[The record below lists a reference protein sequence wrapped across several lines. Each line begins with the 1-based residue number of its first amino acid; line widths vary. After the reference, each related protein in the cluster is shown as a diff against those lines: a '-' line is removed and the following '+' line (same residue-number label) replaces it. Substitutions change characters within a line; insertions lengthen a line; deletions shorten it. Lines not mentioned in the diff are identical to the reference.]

1 MTTSRGTL
9 EVGALP
15 EPGGTSHLHVMKAA
29 GSNPDLYFGD
39 DFNYVL
45 QRGPAYQ
52 QDPAYGVEIG
62 TNDNNGG
69 SQHVWRFDT
78 DGSLTIPGNI
88 QATTGHDITI
98 SSGSNDGGT
107 AASIVLHGAGGEGG
121 SDNTNPLSGNIE
133 ITAGVDGGYE
143 NDNLY
148 PGMDIGNIKLR
159 TSSYTGETVNEWKF
173 DKDGLLTLPSG
184 TNIGKYGG
192 SEAESI
198 TASNNTTFGIIAS
211 GSTGSVAMAW
221 SDPSG
226 VTPPGVKGAAVIV
239 NNPLAST
246 TGTVQIATGL
256 SGPPDFM
263 PTNIWE
269 FGDGGNLTLPNN
281 SKIKTTDQPTGVR
294 YTINTD
300 SNGATPDWNNTSSVT
315 ITKPQDLNVGLSYQI
330 RLDDGAGLLIV
341 LTNLVD
347 NNDGTIT
354 LSWNGNTTSPSAS
367 VWPFKLE
374 TTNYVAPATGITIEA
389 NSNNWNFN
397 DEGDL
402 NVPGDILGPMGNK
415 VELSD
420 NLVLSSFKSVKINAN
435 YDNEDPNKIWEFGA
449 NGQLT
454 AAGDI
459 VPDTDNTYNLGSP
472 SRQWHHLYVSTGSI
486 YLGNIKLSNEGGNL
500 AVYNV
505 NNAGAQNETQTVVKV
520 VNSSPIENY
529 VQDGGTANAV
539 YDNLISFI
547 ECGGSARRGASETY
561 DGGDSSTTSNSV
573 IINGGGA

>member
-1 MTTSRGTL
+1 
-9 EVGALP
+9 
-15 EPGGTSHLHVMKAA
+15 
-29 GSNPDLYFGD
+29 
-39 DFNYVL
+39 
-45 QRGPAYQ
+45 
-52 QDPAYGVEIG
+52 
-62 TNDNNGG
+62 
-69 SQHVWRFDT
+69 
-78 DGSLTIPGNI
+78 
-88 QATTGHDITI
+88 
-98 SSGSNDGGT
+98 
-107 AASIVLHGAGGEGG
+107 
-121 SDNTNPLSGNIE
+121 
-133 ITAGVDGGYE
+133 
-143 NDNLY
+143 
-148 PGMDIGNIKLR
+148 MDIGNIKLR

-281 SKIKTTDQPTGVR
+281 SKIKTTNQPTGVR

-315 ITKPQDLNVGLSYQI
+315 ITKPQGLNVGLSYQI

-354 LSWNGNTTSPSAS
+354 LSWNGNTTGPSAS

-374 TTNYVAPATGITIEA
+374 TTNYVAPATGITLEA

-505 NNAGAQNETQTVVKV
+505 NNAGAQNETQTVIKV

>member
-1 MTTSRGTL
+1 
-9 EVGALP
+9 
-15 EPGGTSHLHVMKAA
+15 
-29 GSNPDLYFGD
+29 
-39 DFNYVL
+39 
-45 QRGPAYQ
+45 
-52 QDPAYGVEIG
+52 
-62 TNDNNGG
+62 
-69 SQHVWRFDT
+69 
-78 DGSLTIPGNI
+78 
-88 QATTGHDITI
+88 
-98 SSGSNDGGT
+98 
-107 AASIVLHGAGGEGG
+107 
-121 SDNTNPLSGNIE
+121 
-133 ITAGVDGGYE
+133 
-143 NDNLY
+143 
-148 PGMDIGNIKLR
+148 
-159 TSSYTGETVNEWKF
+159 
-173 DKDGLLTLPSG
+173 
-184 TNIGKYGG
+184 
-192 SEAESI
+192 
-198 TASNNTTFGIIAS
+198 
-211 GSTGSVAMAW
+211 
-221 SDPSG
+221 
-226 VTPPGVKGAAVIV
+226 
-239 NNPLAST
+239 
-246 TGTVQIATGL
+246 
-256 SGPPDFM
+256 M
-263 PTNIWE
+263 PTNIWD
-269 FGDGGNLTLPNN
+269 FGDDGNLTLPNN

-330 RLDDGAGLLIV
+330 RLDNGIGLLIV

-354 LSWNGNTTSPSAS
+354 LSWNGNTSAPSVS

-505 NNAGAQNETQTVVKV
+505 NNAGDQNETQTIIKV
-520 VNSSPIENY
+520 VNSSPIENFA
-529 VQDGGTANAV
+529 QDGGTASAV

-547 ECGGSARRGASETY
+547 ECGGSARRGVRETY
-561 DGGDSSTTSNSV
+561 DGGNSSTTSNTV